1 VACKLFERSNT
12 SEEEDNMK
20 VEVLGPGCKR
30 CDQLYENAQN
40 AVAELDSPGDIEVIK
55 IGDINYFAKMGVF
68 MTPGLVID
76 GEVISTGKVLSP
88 NQIKQKI
95 TEKM

>member
-1 VACKLFERSNT
+1 
-12 SEEEDNMK
+12 MK

-30 CDQLYENAQN
+30 CDQLYENTQN
-40 AVAELDSPGDIEVIK
+40 AVAEIKSSATIEVKK

-76 GEVISTGKVLSP
+76 GEVVSTGKVLSP

-95 TEKM
+95 AEKM

>member
-1 VACKLFERSNT
+1 
-12 SEEEDNMK
+12 MK

-40 AVAELDSPGDIEVIK
+40 AVAEMESAEQIEVVK

-68 MTPGLVID
+68 MTPGLIID
-76 GEVISTGKVLSP
+76 GEVISTGKVLSA
-88 NQIKQKI
+88 NQIKEKI
-95 TEKM
+95 KEKS

>member
-1 VACKLFERSNT
+1 
-12 SEEEDNMK
+12 MK

-30 CDQLYENAQN
+30 CDQLYENTQN
-40 AVAELDSPGDIEVIK
+40 AVAELDSPGQIEVVK

-68 MTPGLVID
+68 MTPGLIID
-76 GEVISTGKVLSP
+76 GEVISTGKVLSS

-95 TEKM
+95 EEKM

>member
-1 VACKLFERSNT
+1 
-12 SEEEDNMK
+12 MK

-40 AVAELDSPGDIEVIK
+40 AVAELNSPEDIEVLK
-55 IGDINYFAKMGVF
+55 IADINYFAKMGVF

-88 NQIKQKI
+88 NQIKAKI
-95 TEKM
+95 EEKL

>member
-1 VACKLFERSNT
+1 
-12 SEEEDNMK
+12 MK

-30 CDQLYENAQN
+30 CDQLYENTQN
-40 AVAELDSPGDIEVIK
+40 AVAELDTAGRIEVIK

-68 MTPGLVID
+68 MTPGLIID

-95 TEKM
+95 EEKM

>member
-1 VACKLFERSNT
+1 
-12 SEEEDNMK
+12 MK

-40 AVAELDSPGDIEVIK
+40 AVAELDTTGQIEVIK

-68 MTPGLVID
+68 MTPGLIID
-76 GEVISTGKVLSP
+76 GEVISTGKVLST
-88 NQIKQKI
+88 NQIEQKI
-95 TEKM
+95 EEKM